1 MRLWVQFLFVLA
13 TLAFA
18 QPPVADTED
27 KALSDALAEAGNS
40 QIDFVRALENHLAK
54 YPGSPKK
61 PEIERALVEAV
72 RR

>member
-1 MRLWVQFLFVLA
+1 MRLWVPFLFLLA

-18 QPPVADTED
+18 QAPAADTEA

-54 YPGSPKK
+54 YPDSAK
-61 PEIERALVEAV
+61 
-72 RR
+72 